1 MANYCWNSV
10 NITGNKETLDI
21 LESIFEKYKE
31 VETFNEFG
39 ELFLK
44 ESAPRTDDYSYYG
57 TKWWDFDIERHEDTS
72 LSINGDSAWSPPIT
86 LLELI
91 SKKYKVAIEGDYN
104 ESGCDFA
111 GEYKIVDGVMTM
123 HDEFT
128 YAEFIYRENGADGL
142 ISNYLDDESCL
153 ENYDSASDF
162 INGFSFEIDKE
173 DVEIINKIFYSM
185 KKEILNKEEVINEL
199 KEMSQHLDNV
209 GMKAF
214 SERLKILHESLS
226 FHLNEN
232 CTSGEDYIPEEDNK
246 KEIKNKHKK

>member
-10 NITGNKETLDI
+10 NITGNKETLNV
-21 LESIFEKYKE
+21 LESIFEKYEK
-31 VETFNEFG
+31 VETFNQFA

-44 ESAPRTDDYSYYG
+44 ESAPKTDDDYSYYG

-91 SKKYKVAIEGDYN
+91 SKKYKVTIEGDYN

-111 GEYKIVDGVMTM
+111 GEYKIVNGVITM

-142 ISNYLDDESCL
+142 ISNYLYEESCL
-153 ENYDSASDF
+153 ENYDSVSDF
-162 INGFSFEIDKE
+162 INAFSFDIDKE

-185 KKEILNKEEVINEL
+185 KKETLNKEEIINEL
-199 KEMSQHLDNV
+199 KEMSKHLDNV

-214 SERLKILHESLS
+214 SERLKILHESLG
-226 FHLNEN
+226 FHLDEN
-232 CTSGEDYIPEEDNK
+232 YLSEEHEGKD
-246 KEIKNKHKK
+246 IKHES